1 VWLFQIHTHGSN
13 WTSFHEQVPKEV
25 LPTEYG
31 GEAGSI
37 QENWGMNG
45 RTLTSKALNMQETV
59 L

>member
-1 VWLFQIHTHGSN
+1 VWLFQIHTHGSD